1 MSQVIL
7 IYTTNPWH
15 TYASRELIAA
25 ATTKKQRDRLIRR
38 YLRKHLE
45 EKPSRED
52 IDEAMRQID
61 EIGQTQNLSEKAD
74 LEIDTETIYTNIILD

>member
-7 IYTTNPWH
+7 IYTTDPWH
-15 TYASRELIAA
+15 SFSSRELIAA
-25 ATTKKQRDRLIRR
+25 ATTETQRDRLIRR

-52 IDEAMRQID
+52 IDEAMRQIQ
-61 EIGQTQNLSEKAD
+61 ESGQTQNLSEKAD
-74 LEIDTETIYTNIILD
+74 LEIDTETIDTNIILD